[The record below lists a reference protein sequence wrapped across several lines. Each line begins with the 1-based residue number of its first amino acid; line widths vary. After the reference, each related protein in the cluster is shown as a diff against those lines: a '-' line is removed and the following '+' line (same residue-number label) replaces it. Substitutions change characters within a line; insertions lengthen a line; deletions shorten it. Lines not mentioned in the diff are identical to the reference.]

1 MIKNKIINQKKS
13 VYMFFMAVF
22 VVFSLVACSSSSNG
36 ESSNGNND
44 QNNSENGNQNQDNDQ
59 ETPTAEDK
67 IKGTKIDLYDNLVL
81 MSETDERLVYYTS
94 DEPAKVA
101 EFYSNLEG
109 IVGSGADMLYAYQT
123 PVLSHVYKMPTNV
136 QSEDYEDQVDK
147 WQEEFHEL
155 SQEFGGLMAILIASA
170 DHVDVA
176 DVVGDDYVGSIPANA
191 NTVVSFNF
199 IDLEEFE

>member
-13 VYMFFMAVF
+13 VYMFFMVVF
-22 VVFSLVACSSSSNG
+22 VVLSLVACSSSTNG
-36 ESSNGNND
+36 ESSNGNDD
-44 QNNSENGNQNQDNDQ
+44 QNNSENGSQNQDNDQ

-67 IKGTKIDLYDNLVL
+67 IKGTNIELYGNLVL
-81 MSETDERLVYYTS
+81 MGETDEQLIYYSS
-94 DEPAKVA
+94 DEPAMVA
-101 EFYSNLEG
+101 EFYSDLQG
-109 IVGSGADMLYAYQT
+109 IVGSGMNMFYAYQT

-155 SQEFGGLMAILIASA
+155 SQEYGGLMAILIASA

-176 DVVGDDYVGSIPANA
+176 DVVGDDYIDSIPASA

-199 IDLEEFE
+199 IVLEEFE

>member
-13 VYMFFMAVF
+13 VYMFFMVVF
-22 VVFSLVACSSSSNG
+22 VVLSLVACSSSTNG
-36 ESSNGNND
+36 ESSNGNDD

-67 IKGTKIDLYDNLVL
+67 IKGTNIELYGNLVL
-81 MSETDERLVYYTS
+81 MGETDEQLIYYSS
-94 DEPAKVA
+94 DEPAMVA
-101 EFYSNLEG
+101 EFYSDLQG
-109 IVGSGADMLYAYQT
+109 IVGSGMNMFYAYQT

-155 SQEFGGLMAILIASA
+155 SQEYGGLMAILIASA

-176 DVVGDDYVGSIPANA
+176 DVVRDDYIDSISASA

-199 IDLEEFE
+199 IVLEEFL